1 MIVPLVLL
9 ILGLGLAATAA
20 AIGVSAAAVSQAELT
35 RWVSYKLR
43 GAPATA
49 QALRDPAR
57 VLATANVLTTLGVLL
72 AAAAIP
78 ALLARFTPTF
88 LGVVSVLLIVPLFV
102 TTAYLLPRT
111 VGRRWPERIVEPA
124 VPWME
129 RSARVLAPFIPHRDP
144 SARGTLAA
152 VLTGDSSVLAASDE
166 LEVVSGVLAFSDRPV
181 AELMT
186 PRTSIVAL
194 PEGMLAAEAAHVFVQ
209 SGYSR
214 YPVSRG
220 SLDEIVG
227 AAHAFD
233 FLLLAP
239 DAPLRVHP
247 VLTVPGTRRAA
258 DLMLEMQRGRSHLAV
273 VIDEFGGTAG
283 LVTFEDI
290 LRDLVSEVLEGPP
303 AAASPEATVPALVEL
318 DGAAPAATL
327 TERLGTGPAS
337 RATMPLVQRSRF
349 RATSLTGSR
358 PPMPHP
364 PRSVGT
370 AKRCAM
376 LRQLGVTVS
385 ILLVSLVLSGCGAER
400 TTIPAPK
407 SQTQESATKLDGAYL
422 GFFACRKLI
431 TLRECPHQGMSI
443 IERTRL
449 HVEWIVGA
457 ICGNHDLAVKGWV

>member
-1 MIVPLVLL
+1 MIWPLVLL
-9 ILGLGLAATAA
+9 VLGLGLAGTAA

-88 LGVVSVLLIVPLFV
+88 LGIVSVLVIVPAFV
-102 TTAYLLPRT
+102 TAAYLLPRT
-111 VGRRWPERIVEPA
+111 VGRRWPERIVAPA

-129 RSARVLAPFIPHRDP
+129 RAARVLAPFIPHRDP

-152 VLTGDSSVLAASDE
+152 VLTGDASVLAASDE
-166 LEVVSGVLAFSDRPV
+166 MEVVSGVLAFSDRPV

-186 PRTSIVAL
+186 PRTAIVAL
-194 PEGMLAAEAAHVFVQ
+194 PEGMVAAEAAHVFVQ

-214 YPVSRG
+214 YPVYRG

-233 FLLLAP
+233 FLTLAP

-247 VLTVPGTRRAA
+247 VLSVPGTRRAA
-258 DLMLEMQRGRSHLAV
+258 DLMLEMQRGKSHLAV
-273 VIDEFGGTAG
+273 VLDEFGGTAG
-283 LVTFEDI
+283 LVTFEDL

-303 AAASPEATVPALVEL
+303 TAESAASTAAGPPALVEL
-318 DGAAPAATL
+318 DGAAPATTL
-327 TERLGTGPAS
+327 SERLGTAPVS
-337 RATMPLVQRSRF
+337 RAAQTVGGLLIQALGRIPRTGERFLLGGLEFDVLAASAQRVERVAVR
-349 RATSLTGSR
+349 RAPVR
-358 PPMPHP
+358 PI
-364 PRSVGT
+364 V
-370 AKRCAM
+370 
-376 LRQLGVTVS
+376 
-385 ILLVSLVLSGCGAER
+385 
-400 TTIPAPK
+400 
-407 SQTQESATKLDGAYL
+407 LDGGEA
-422 GFFACRKLI
+422 
-431 TLRECPHQGMSI
+431 
-443 IERTRL
+443 
-449 HVEWIVGA
+449 
-457 ICGNHDLAVKGWV
+457 